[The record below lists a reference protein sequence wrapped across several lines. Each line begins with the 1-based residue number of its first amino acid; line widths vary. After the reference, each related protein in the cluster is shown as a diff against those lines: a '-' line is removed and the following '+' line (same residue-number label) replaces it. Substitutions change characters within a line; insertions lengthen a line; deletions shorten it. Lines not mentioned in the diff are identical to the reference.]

1 MLNYSTSEENYI
13 KSIFHLQQLNETV
26 TTNKLANELKT
37 KPASV
42 TDMMKKL
49 KAKKLLHYQ
58 PYKGFRL
65 NTDGSKVAL
74 GIIRRHRLWE
84 FFLAEKL
91 KFSWDEVHEVAEDLE
106 HVSNKKLID
115 KLDEFLG
122 FPRVDPHGDPIP
134 DANGKIEIN
143 KKICINLLPLHTP
156 AFVSNVSDQSS
167 EILELL
173 EHKKITIGT
182 KLEVKKKF
190 DFDNSIEVK
199 IGKHPSFSIS
209 QQLAENIFV
218 TLPLAQVATAT
229 IKGEGKNK

>member
-13 KSIFHLQQLNETV
+13 KAIFHLQRQDGIVSTNE
-26 TTNKLANELKT
+26 LANELKT

-42 TDMMKKL
+42 TDMMNNL
-49 KAKKLLHYQ
+49 KAKKLLHYHNYQ
-58 PYKGFRL
+58 GLRL
-65 NTDGSKVAL
+65 SIEGSKVAL

-134 DANGKIEIN
+134 DANGRIEVS
-143 KKICINLLPLHTP
+143 KKICLTELPLNIQ
-156 AFVSNVSDQSS
+156 AVVNNVSDQSS

-173 EHKKITIGT
+173 EHKKIAIGT
-182 KLEVKKKF
+182 KLEIKKRFEF
-190 DFDNSIEVK
+190 DQSLEIK
-199 IGKHPSFSIS
+199 IGRQPAFTIS
-209 QQLAENIFV
+209 KQLAENIFV
-218 TLPLAQVATAT
+218 
-229 IKGEGKNK
+229 KYES

>member
-13 KSIFHLQQLNETV
+13 KTIFHLQRQDGIVSTNE
-26 TTNKLANELKT
+26 LAHELKT

-58 PYKGFRL
+58 PYQGFRL
-65 NTDGSKVAL
+65 SSEGSKVAL

-84 FFLAEKL
+84 YFLAEKL
-91 KFSWDEVHEVAEDLE
+91 KFTWDEVHEVAEDLE
-106 HVSNKKLID
+106 HVSNKKLIE

-134 DANGKIEIN
+134 DANGKFEISN
-143 KKICINLLPLHTP
+143 KICLTELPPGIT
-156 AFVSNVSDQSS
+156 AIVSSVSDQSS

-182 KLEVKKKF
+182 KLEIRKKF
-190 DFDNSIEVK
+190 EFDHSLELRIVRQ
-199 IGKHPSFSIS
+199 PALTIS
-209 QQLAENIFV
+209 RQLAENIFV
-218 TLPLAQVATAT
+218 TAPAAVMLEAEL
-229 IKGEGKNK
+229 KRNK

>member
-13 KSIFHLQQLNETV
+13 KAIFHLQQSDGNV
-26 TTNKLANELKT
+26 TTNELANELKT

-49 KAKKLLHYQ
+49 KAKKLLNYQ
-58 PYKGFRL
+58 PYQGFRL
-65 NTDGSKVAL
+65 TSDGNKVAL

-84 FFLAEKL
+84 YFLAEKL
-91 KFSWDEVHEVAEDLE
+91 KFTWDEVHEVAEDLE
-106 HVSNKKLID
+106 HVTNKKLID

-134 DANGKIEIN
+134 DANGKIEIS
-143 KKICINLLPLHTP
+143 KKICLTELPLNTP
-156 AFVSNVSDQSS
+156 AIVSSVSDQSS

-173 EHKKITIGT
+173 EHKKIAIGT

-190 DFDNSIEVK
+190 DFDKSMEIK
-199 IGKHPSFSIS
+199 IRQQPAFTIS
-209 QQLAENIFV
+209 KQLAENIFV
-218 TLPLAQVATAT
+218 TH
-229 IKGEGKNK
+229 GS